1 MNQFR
6 DKLRSRAGASM
17 MLALV
22 FMLFCA
28 FVGGSVLASAT
39 ANAQR
44 VGDLQEQQEFLLE
57 RSAALLLSDQLQ
69 LDSDQHLRLKV
80 VDAQKSIQEVTITN
94 GGGIVNQGDPTQA
107 REITFTL
114 QTNVGT
120 LSPMQQ
126 LMVEAAVQRY
136 LVQNCVGMSLSQ
148 IKFANFLNVT
158 GQYVPF
164 APPATEEAAQQIAGT
179 LNVEF
184 QGNTIP
190 AYEANFSCG
199 DGEEQYSFFID
210 FGDLSQMKLTSTAY
224 SGTSYLNGVV
234 GAPVER
240 EGKTVQITTNYSNTT
255 ISWSEP
261 FIEKGG
267 AA

>member
-120 LSPMQQ
+120 LS
-126 LMVEAAVQRY
+126 
-136 LVQNCVGMSLSQ
+136 
-148 IKFANFLNVT
+148 
-158 GQYVPF
+158 
-164 APPATEEAAQQIAGT
+164 
-179 LNVEF
+179 
-184 QGNTIP
+184 
-190 AYEANFSCG
+190 
-199 DGEEQYSFFID
+199 
-210 FGDLSQMKLTSTAY
+210 QMKLTSTAY